1 MSQERMDDL
10 AVYLGLQGFAI
21 ESVERVEEGDVKIVH
36 LLRRSGRHVCSG
48 CGKSFTESLFDEHE
62 RVRFRDCSI
71 GDVPTYLEIR
81 AVRVACC
88 GATRTEQ
95 LPFAM
100 AGFRVTRRF
109 FERIAALCT
118 RLPVQAVAE
127 MAGLSWD
134 TVARMDKRAIEMGL
148 GDQDLDLSKLRWI
161 GVDEV
166 TRTGGHVYFTIV
178 TDMLSGKVVWIGDG
192 KGEKGLRPFLEALGP
207 KGRRRIQGVVSD
219 LGYHAVITAWLS
231 KAVHI
236 LDRFHIVQWMNEA
249 LNQLRRRIFSAAPV
263 DEMGRTLKVK
273 KWVLLSAGEKL
284 SRKDTHVLDQLA
296 EVNEPLYHA
305 YLLKENLRG
314 ILTYPW
320 KYLGI
325 LRQRLKEWCHI
336 ARLAELPEVVRVADR
351 LEPHLEAV
359 VAGHRHDI
367 KLGLVEAINSK
378 IGALRVQARGYRDPE
393 YFKLKIF
400 QRCGLPD
407 NPWAAI
413 VL

>member
-10 AVYLGLQGFAI
+10 AVYLGLQGFAV
-21 ESVERVEEGDVKIVH
+21 ESVERVEEGDIKIVH

-81 AVRVACC
+81 AVRVGCC

-95 LPFAM
+95 FPFVM

-178 TDMLSGKVVWIGDG
+178 TDMLSGQVVWIGDG
-192 KGEKGLRPFLEALGP
+192 KGEKGMRPFLEALGP

-219 LGYHAVITAWLS
+219 LGYHTVITTWLP

-249 LNQLRRRIFSAAPV
+249 LNQLRRRIFSAAPI

-273 KWVLLSAGEKL
+273 KWVLLSAMDKL
-284 SRKDTHVLDQLA
+284 TRKDMNVLEQLA

-305 YLLKENLRG
+305 
-314 ILTYPW
+314 
-320 KYLGI
+320 
-325 LRQRLKEWCHI
+325 
-336 ARLAELPEVVRVADR
+336 
-351 LEPHLEAV
+351 
-359 VAGHRHDI
+359 
-367 KLGLVEAINSK
+367 
-378 IGALRVQARGYRDPE
+378 
-393 YFKLKIF
+393 
-400 QRCGLPD
+400 
-407 NPWAAI
+407 
-413 VL
+413 